1 MWLPECQLAVGH
13 GNSHRW
19 NLFELEE
26 GKRITEDGGNLCFWK
41 SNFFYNG
48 GVDFFVL
55 FCGLSFYF
63 PCWEWWSDF
72 WCINLRFATVAY
84 HLQSCVLRTPMYYL
98 AKWAKKDLIDD
109 IISPRMH
116 WELHLLGFPC
126 GVGRQDAC
134 LVSLIQESHN
144 LLTLYLLEW
153 VENLGVQ
160 RRGHSTLVK

>member
-1 MWLPECQLAVGH
+1 MEFVWAWGREED
-13 GNSHRW
+13 NRRW
-19 NLFELEE
+19 QDFVFLEVKLFWQWW
-26 GKRITEDGGNLCFWK
+26 GG
-41 SNFFYNG
+41 FFC
-48 GVDFFVL
+48 FVL
-55 FCGLSFYF
+55 FCGLRFYF

-72 WCINLRFATVAY
+72 WCINLCFATVAY

-98 AKWAKKDLIDD
+98 AKWAKQVLIDD

-126 GVGRQDAC
+126 GAGRQDAC

-160 RRGHSTLVK
+160 RGGHSTLVK